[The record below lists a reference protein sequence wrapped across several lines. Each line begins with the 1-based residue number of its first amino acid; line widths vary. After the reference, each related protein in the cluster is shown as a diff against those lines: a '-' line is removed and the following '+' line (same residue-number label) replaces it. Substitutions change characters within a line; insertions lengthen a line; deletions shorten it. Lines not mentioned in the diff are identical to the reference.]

1 MFGLNKKTL
10 VLIAVA
16 VVVFIFVTGF
26 SLRKIFGGKSAK
38 AKEFKQE
45 KQEERA
51 EKKVIDT
58 KLKQSDFFNP
68 TSLSLYPKHYQL
80 PSADADKLAKKLKIE
95 MLVYRGRLSKLMGY
109 FGMLT
114 HKVQV
119 AQLAYI
125 YRTKYSRDLSTDLVR
140 FLTKKQVQTLF
151 GKLTQIPT

>member
-1 MFGLNKKTL
+1 MFGLDKKTL
-10 VLIAVA
+10 ILIAVA

-58 KLKQSDFFNP
+58 KLKQSALFNP
-68 TSLSLYPKHYQL
+68 GTLSLYPKSYQL
-80 PSADADKLAKKLKIE
+80 PAADADKLARKLKYELIWWG
-95 MLVYRGRLSKLMGY
+95 GRLSQMLAL
-109 FGMLT
+109 FGGLS

-119 AQLAYI
+119 SQLAYI
-125 YRTKYSRDLSTDLVR
+125 YRTKYNRDLSTDII
-140 FLTKKQVQTLF
+140 KYMNKSQVQTLYN
-151 GKLTQIPT
+151 KLNQLG